1 MHLLDGVQGV
11 RQIRE
16 LSRERAR
23 PFRLDA
29 DGGHQLHELIV
40 RPLAFSS
47 DNSLCNNRASPLTSR

>member
-11 RQIRE
+11 RQMRE
-16 LSRERAR
+16 LSRERER

-47 DNSLCNNRASPLTSR
+47 VNSLCNHRANPWLSR